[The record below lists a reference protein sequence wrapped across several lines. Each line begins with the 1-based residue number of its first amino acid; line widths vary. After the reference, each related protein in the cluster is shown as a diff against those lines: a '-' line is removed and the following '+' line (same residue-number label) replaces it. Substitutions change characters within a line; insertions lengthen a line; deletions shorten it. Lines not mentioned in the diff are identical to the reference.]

1 MNAKNELIS
10 HLIFVAFVLPGLWD
24 PVKMEVASP
33 EIDTS
38 PCIVGD

>member
-1 MNAKNELIS
+1 MNQLVIGLI
-10 HLIFVAFVLPGLWD
+10 LVASSGLWD

-38 PCIVGD
+38 LVHHR